1 MAAARTHDDDVRVG
15 TECEYFPAVPAAG
28 HAPLGLLLPAQR
40 PQPGGSAYYAL
51 YGSYVHRRPD
61 PWHAAL
67 PAGFKIGWNSHQPS
81 QSPPANEGYAYQDD
95 LLQATHHSDRS
106 QSLQV
111 PVFIAGACYYPGKP
125 GLADRHQLYS
135 DGWWVYVSGSDYRCV
150 QPVYSRLGYLQ

>member
-40 PQPGGSAYYAL
+40 HQPEGSAYYAL

-67 PAGFKIGWNSHQPS
+67 SAGFKTGWHLHQPL
-81 QSPPANEGYAYQDD
+81 QSPPATQGYAKQDR
-95 LLQATHHSDRS
+95 LLQATHCRDRS
-106 QSLQV
+106 PSA
-111 PVFIAGACYYPGKP
+111 P
-125 GLADRHQLYS
+125 
-135 DGWWVYVSGSDYRCV
+135 
-150 QPVYSRLGYLQ
+150 

>member
-40 PQPGGSAYYAL
+40 HQPEGSAYYAL

-67 PAGFKIGWNSHQPS
+67 PAGFKIGGNSHQTCK
-81 QSPPANEGYAYQDD
+81 SPPAHAGYANQDE
-95 LLQATHHSDRS
+95 LLHDTHTSDS
-106 QSLQV
+106 TQ
-111 PVFIAGACYYPGKP
+111 
-125 GLADRHQLYS
+125 
-135 DGWWVYVSGSDYRCV
+135 
-150 QPVYSRLGYLQ
+150 